1 MDFKSPNF
9 GKRIIISTIA
19 TIILGITIGSM
30 RVIDL
35 GIDPFTSLII
45 GISNLSQIPFRHIYP
60 LVNASIIVFIFILN
74 KTMIGMGTLINLI
87 IIGPVADYSANF
99 IESIYINQTFLS
111 RIILLVISLI
121 VMAMNVSLYTS
132 TNIGVSAYDSI
143 FITVNKRQPKIP
155 LGLARFITD
164 ILSMSVGILGSVTIG
179 IGTIINVLLMG
190 PMVEFFNK
198 TLTRKLLNNII

>member
-45 GISNLSQIPFRHIYP
+45 GISNLSQIPFRYIYP
-60 LVNASIIVFIFILN
+60 LVNATIIVFIYIIN

-143 FITVNKRQPKIP
+143 FLTMNKRHPKIP

-164 ILSMSVGILGSVTIG
+164 ILSMSVGIIGSVTIG

-190 PMVEFFNK
+190 PMVEVFNK